1 MVQPSLLTTLALVG
15 RARVRA
21 CPVIDTGVWVVSE
34 KYVRIKRRSAFT
46 RALKFRLLIIT

>member
-21 CPVIDTGVWVVSE
+21 CPVLDTGVWVVVSE
-34 KYVRIKRRSAFT
+34 SYMRIKT
-46 RALKFRLLIIT
+46 